1 MQGNGVPSLKMD
13 PDSKP
18 GEGWIKSEP
27 NLVDISPTL
36 QADEDIYEDTG
47 DLDFKAASQCLY
59 LTRIP
64 KMLWESW
71 SKLNEDQEIVLG
83 RVRVEGTL
91 DDVKRASLLASL
103 RDSFPSY
110 HSKAC

>member
-1 MQGNGVPSLKMD
+1 MKLD

-18 GEGWIKSEP
+18 GDGWIKSEP
-27 NLVDISPTL
+27 TLMDIAPAL

-47 DLDFKAASQCLY
+47 DLDFTAASQGLY

-83 RVRVEGTL
+83 RVRVEGSL
-91 DDVKRASLLASL
+91 NEVKRASHLASL
-103 RDSFPSY
+103 R
-110 HSKAC
+110 A